1 MREQKIRLAM
11 RVEDAERHLNALHI
25 KARLQGET
33 LVGLVCQLRED
44 PASIYRDGQ
53 GALHGYSI
61 EKLWHIDDTTVRALE
76 LKSIVDL
83 ANDIRKE
90 ALNLTQLRSDLG
102 LLK

>member
-11 RVEDAERHLNALHI
+11 RVEDAESHLNALYV

-53 GALHGYSI
+53 SALHSYSI
-61 EKLWHIDDTTVRALE
+61 ENLWHVDDCTVRALE
-76 LKSIVDL
+76 LKSIMDL
-83 ANDIRKE
+83 ASEIRKE
-90 ALNLTQLRSDLG
+90 MLSLSQLRSDLE

>member
-11 RVEDAERHLNALHI
+11 MVEDAERHLNALHV

-53 GALHGYSI
+53 SALHSYSI
-61 EKLWHIDDTTVRALE
+61 EKLWHVDDSTVRALE

-83 ANDIRKE
+83 ANEIRKE
-90 ALNLTQLRSDLG
+90 TLTLTHLRFDLG